1 MTRRWRKR
9 SSVVAQ
15 PSSAMSGE
23 VPYGRHRIRSLR
35 RRNGRSVARGLINPG
50 AFEGRGEG
58 RPRSATGP
66 LSEPPG
72 VETQGSGGAEAP
84 GGEVARR
91 RFECLRGK
99 AGG

>member
-1 MTRRWRKR
+1 MGATEFGHYDGGM
-9 SSVVAQ
+9 V
-15 PSSAMSGE
+15 
-23 VPYGRHRIRSLR
+23 GR
-35 RRNGRSVARGLINPG
+35 VARRLIYPG

-58 RPRSATGP
+58 RARSATGP